1 MSKRY
6 GIIAKFI
13 DRPLNKNIRKKM
25 NLFFFLV
32 TLLVFSNS
40 ALSNEADVIKVA
52 SLAVKERIQSI
63 EEINVTAKNPTDGLP
78 ASNAKIEKILDEAA
92 TLEKVDLAP
101 NGSRTN

>member
-1 MSKRY
+1 
-6 GIIAKFI
+6 
-13 DRPLNKNIRKKM
+13 M

-40 ALSNEADVIKVA
+40 ALSNEADVIKVT

>member
-1 MSKRY
+1 
-6 GIIAKFI
+6 
-13 DRPLNKNIRKKM
+13 M

-32 TLLVFSNS
+32 TLLFFSNS

-63 EEINVTAKNPTDGLP
+63 EEINVTAKNPTNGLP

-92 TLEKVDLAP
+92 VLENLILESKTFQTD
-101 NGSRTN
+101 

>member
-1 MSKRY
+1 
-6 GIIAKFI
+6 
-13 DRPLNKNIRKKM
+13 M

-40 ALSNEADVIKVA
+40 AFSNEADVIKVA

-92 TLEKVDLAP
+92 TPEKVDLAP

>member
-1 MSKRY
+1 
-6 GIIAKFI
+6 
-13 DRPLNKNIRKKM
+13 M
-25 NLFFFLV
+25 NLIFVLV
-32 TLLVFSNS
+32 TLLVFSNY
-40 ALSNEADVIKVA
+40 ALSNEADVIQVA

-78 ASNAKIEKILDEAA
+78 ASNVKIEKILDEAA

>member
-1 MSKRY
+1 MV
-6 GIIAKFI
+6 I
-13 DRPLNKNIRKKM
+13 DQSLNKKIREKM

-40 ALSNEADVIKVA
+40 AVSNEADVIQVA

-78 ASNAKIEKILDEAA
+78 ASNTTIEKILDEAA
-92 TLEKVDLAP
+92 LLEKLKLE
-101 NGSRTN
+101 SKTFQTE

>member
-1 MSKRY
+1 
-6 GIIAKFI
+6 
-13 DRPLNKNIRKKM
+13 M

-40 ALSNEADVIKVA
+40 ALSNEADVIKVT

-78 ASNAKIEKILDEAA
+78 ASNTRIEKILDEAA
-92 TLEKVDLAP
+92 LLEKLKLE
-101 NGSRTN
+101 SKTFQTE

>member
-1 MSKRY
+1 
-6 GIIAKFI
+6 
-13 DRPLNKNIRKKM
+13 M

-32 TLLVFSNS
+32 TLLFFSNS
-40 ALSNEADVIKVA
+40 ALSDEADVIKVA

>member
-1 MSKRY
+1 
-6 GIIAKFI
+6 
-13 DRPLNKNIRKKM
+13 M

-52 SLAVKERIQSI
+52 SLVVKERIQSI

>member
-1 MSKRY
+1 
-6 GIIAKFI
+6 
-13 DRPLNKNIRKKM
+13 M

-40 ALSNEADVIKVA
+40 ALSKEADVIDVIKVT

-78 ASNAKIEKILDEAA
+78 ASNAQIEKILDEAA
-92 TLEKVDLAP
+92 ALENLMLESKTFQTD
-101 NGSRTN
+101 

>member
-1 MSKRY
+1 
-6 GIIAKFI
+6 
-13 DRPLNKNIRKKM
+13 M
-25 NLFFFLV
+25 NLIFVLV

>member
-1 MSKRY
+1 
-6 GIIAKFI
+6 
-13 DRPLNKNIRKKM
+13 M

-40 ALSNEADVIKVA
+40 ALSNEADVIKVS

-92 TLEKVDLAP
+92 LLEKLKLE
-101 NGSRTN
+101 SKTFQTE

>member
-1 MSKRY
+1 
-6 GIIAKFI
+6 
-13 DRPLNKNIRKKM
+13 M

-40 ALSNEADVIKVA
+40 ALSNEADVIQVA

-78 ASNAKIEKILDEAA
+78 ASNTIIEKILDQAA
-92 TLEKVDLAP
+92 LLEKLKLE
-101 NGSRTN
+101 SKTFQTE